1 MREQKGFFGKMD
13 GGLISIYL
21 LLVLFG
27 WMAIFSAEYSEK
39 ESFRIFNLST
49 NYGKQIMW
57 IGVSLVMF
65 LFIQLTSVRF
75 FRTIS
80 PFVYGLFV
88 LSLVVVLVIGQT
100 VAGNQSWID
109 LGFFK
114 LQPSE
119 FAKFSS
125 ALMVAFYLSTS
136 KGKIRDIKSYGIS
149 LAIVGLPFVL
159 VILQGD
165 FGSALVYLGYIF
177 VLNREGL
184 SDWIIYIG
192 IFVILISVFA
202 LVINPWIITIVLA
215 ILAALTYF
223 FTQAGNRRKMLK
235 PLLLLVVI
243 SGIYVQAVDFIF
255 DNALKDHHRSRINVI
270 LGKETDLSGAG
281 YNLNQSKIAIG
292 SGGFFGKGYLNGTQ
306 TRYDFVPELS
316 TDFIFCTIG
325 EEFGFIGSF
334 VLVLLYVALLIRLL
348 FIADRQRSDFSR
360 IFIYG
365 VASIIFMHFLINISM
380 TIGLMPVIGIPLPF
394 FSYGGSSLISFSAM
408 IACTIKLDSDR
419 LLILR

>member
-21 LLVLFG
+21 LLMLFG
-27 WMAIFSAEYSEK
+27 GLAIFSAEYSEK
-39 ESFRIFNLST
+39 EPVRIFNLST

-80 PFVYGLFV
+80 PYVYGLFV

-149 LAIVGLPFVL
+149 LAIVGLPFIL
-159 VILQGD
+159 VVLQGD
-165 FGSALVYLGYIF
+165 FGSALVYFGYIF

-184 SDWIIYIG
+184 SDWVIYIG
-192 IFVILISVFA
+192 IYAIAISVLA
-202 LVINPWIITIVLA
+202 LVINPWFLALILIVLA
-215 ILAALTYF
+215 AIIYF
-223 FTQAGNRRKMLK
+223 FTQAGSRRKMLK
-235 PLLLLVVI
+235 PLLLLVLV
-243 SGIYVQAVDFIF
+243 SAIYVQAVDFIF

-408 IACTIKLDSDR
+408 IAVTVKLDSDR

>member
-408 IACTIKLDSDR
+408 IAVVVKLDSDR

>member
-21 LLVLFG
+21 LLMLFG
-27 WMAIFSAEYSEK
+27 WLAIFSAEYSEK
-39 ESFRIFNLST
+39 EAINIFNLST

-75 FRTIS
+75 FRSIS
-80 PFVYGLFV
+80 PFVYALFV
-88 LSLVVVLVIGQT
+88 LSLIVVLVIGQT

-125 ALMVAFYLSTS
+125 ALMVAYYLSTS
-136 KGKIRDIKSYGIS
+136 SGKIRDLKSYGIS

-165 FGSALVYLGYIF
+165 FGSALVYFGYVF

-184 SDWIIYIG
+184 SNWVIYIG
-192 IFVILISVFA
+192 IYAITISVLA
-202 LVINPWIITIVLA
+202 LVISPWLLALLLVL
-215 ILAALTYF
+215 LAAIIYF
-223 FTQAGNRRKMLK
+223 LTQASNRRKLLK
-235 PLLLLVVI
+235 PILLLVLV
-243 SGIYVQAVDFIF
+243 STIYVQAVDFIF

-334 VLVLLYVALLIRLL
+334 VLVLLYVALLIQLL
-348 FIADRQRSDFSR
+348 FISDRQRSDFSR

-365 VASIIFMHFLINISM
+365 VAAIIFMHFLINISM

>member
-1 MREQKGFFGKMD
+1 MRQQQGFFGKMD
-13 GGLISIYL
+13 GVLISLYL
-21 LLVLFG
+21 LLMLFG
-27 WMAIFSAEYSEK
+27 CLAIFSAEYSDK
-39 ESFRIFNLST
+39 EAINFFNLAS
-49 NYGKQIMW
+49 NYSKQLLW
-57 IGVSLVMF
+57 AGVSLIMF
-65 LFIQLTSVRF
+65 LFIQLTGVNF

-80 PFVYGLFV
+80 PFLYGFFV
-88 LSLVVVLVIGQT
+88 LSLLVVLFIGQT

-136 KGKIRDIKSYGIS
+136 SGKIRDARTYSIS
-149 LAIVGLPFVL
+149 AAIIGLPFGLVL
-159 VILQGD
+159 LQGD
-165 FGSALVYLGYIF
+165 VGSALVYVGYIF

-184 SDWIIYIG
+184 SNWFIYFG
-192 IFVILISVFA
+192 IYMIFISVLALLIS
-202 LVINPWIITIVLA
+202 PWIVS
-215 ILAALTYF
+215 ILLILSVALF
-223 FTQAGNRRKMLK
+223 LFLSQPTQRKILLK
-235 PLLLLVVI
+235 PLIVIVVVSSVYI
-243 SGIYVQAVDFIF
+243 QAVDLIF
-255 DNALKDHHRSRINVI
+255 ENVLKDHHKSRVNVI
-270 LGKETDLSGAG
+270 LGKEKDLAGAG

-325 EEFGFIGSF
+325 EEFGFFGSF
-334 VLVLLYVALLIRLL
+334 LLILLYVAMLIRLL
-348 FIADRQRSDFSR
+348 FLGERQRSDFSR

-365 VASIIFMHFLINISM
+365 VAAIMFMHFLINIGM

-408 IACTIKLDSDR
+408 IAVSVKLDSDR

>member
-184 SDWIIYIG
+184 TDWIIYIG
-192 IFVILISVFA
+192 IFVILISVLA
-202 LVINPWIITIVLA
+202 LVINPWILTIVLA

-235 PLLLLVVI
+235 PILLLVVI
-243 SGIYVQAVDFIF
+243 SSIYVQAVDFIF

>member
-13 GGLISIYL
+13 GVLISLYL
-21 LLVLFG
+21 MLVLFG
-27 WMAIFSAEYSEK
+27 WMAIFSSEYSEK
-39 ESFRIFNLST
+39 EPVNIFNLST
-49 NYGKQIMW
+49 NYGKQLLW
-57 IGVSLVMF
+57 IGVSAVMF
-65 LFIQLTSVRF
+65 LFIQLTGVRF
-75 FRTIS
+75 LRFIA
-80 PFVYGLFV
+80 PMVYVIFI
-88 LSLVVVLVIGQT
+88 LSLLVVLVIGQT

-125 ALMVAFYLSTS
+125 ALMVAYYLTTA
-136 KGKIRDIKSYGIS
+136 KGKIRDVRSYGIS
-149 LAIVGLPFVL
+149 LALVGLPFLL
-159 VILQGD
+159 VMLQGD
-165 FGSALVYLGYIF
+165 VGSAIVYVGYVF

-184 SDWIIYIG
+184 SNMVIYFG
-192 IFVILISVFA
+192 IYMIAISVLA
-202 LVINPWIITIVLA
+202 LVINPWILTILLA
-215 ILAALTYF
+215 IGGGVILFMTE
-223 FTQAGNRRKMLK
+223 AGRRKRIIK
-235 PLLLLVVI
+235 PLLLVFFVSVV
-243 SGIYVQAVDFIF
+243 YTQAVDIIF
-255 DNALKDHHRSRINVI
+255 EKALKDHHRSRINVI

-325 EEFGFIGSF
+325 EEFGFLGS
-334 VLVLLYVALLIRLL
+334 LVLISLYVGLLIRLL
-348 FIADRQRSDFSR
+348 NLAERQRSDFSR

-394 FSYGGSSLISFSAM
+394 FSYGGSSMISFTAM
-408 IACTIKLDSDR
+408 IACSVKLDSDR